1 MTSGIISFS
10 QAVISGLLMGGTY
23 SAIAVG
29 FSLTWGV
36 TNVINI
42 AHPAFALLGA
52 YIAYWVLHFW
62 GIDPLLS
69 LLIIVPISFFL
80 GIVSHR
86 CLFKPLSTRTRN
98 LTASSMVLTSGLV
111 IVVENIILISCKA
124 DPRVITTAYTGKSL
138 FIAGVA
144 LPITSLISFVL
155 ALITCVVLYVFLHNT
170 YEGKAV
176 RAVWQQKEGAMLC
189 GINTSHVTDITYGI
203 SFASAGVGGVCM
215 GMMYSIE
222 PAIHSTWLIYIF
234 LIVIAGGLG
243 SIRGTVFSG
252 LLIGLII
259 GLAGFVLPYVW
270 VNLILFGLLLIVLL
284 IKPEGL
290 FQQ

>member
-1 MTSGIISFS
+1 MTSGMISFG
-10 QAVISGLLMGGTY
+10 QAIVSGLLMGGTY
-23 SAIAVG
+23 SALAVG

-36 TNVINI
+36 TNVINL

-69 LLIIVPISFFL
+69 LLIIVPILFFL
-80 GIVSHR
+80 GIATHR
-86 CLFKPLSTRTRN
+86 CLFKPLSTRTRS
-98 LTASSMVLTSGLV
+98 LTASSMVLSYGLV
-111 IVVENIILISCKA
+111 IVIENIILIICKA
-124 DPRVITTAYTGKSL
+124 DPRLITTTYTGKSL
-138 FIAGVA
+138 FVGGVA

-155 ALITCVVLYVFLHNT
+155 ALITCAVLYMFLHNT

-215 GMMYSIE
+215 GLMYSID
-222 PAIHSTWLIYIF
+222 PALHSTWLIYIF

-270 VNLILFGLLLIVLL
+270 VNLILFGLLLVILL